1 MLEEKVLGKGV
12 RRRLGE
18 EARGGSWRRRL
29 ENKEEDG
36 RGFRI
41 RLTCVFVCVC
51 ARVCVCVCVCVWV
64 CVCLCVCVCVCVCV
78 RVCVSACVRACAR
91 VA

>member
-51 ARVCVCVCVCVWV
+51 ARVCVCVCVCV
-64 CVCLCVCVCVCVCV
+64 CVGV
-78 RVCVSACVRACAR
+78 RVRNDEFCVSPRQASRWQS
-91 VA
+91 